1 MFFSP
6 KHGDWLGLKHFFQV
20 PMTLYQGWEFAL
32 WFFMQ
37 IACFLSV
44 KEGLALLKERIA
56 LLTLFEKSEES
67 NSMFF

>member
-20 PMTLYQGWEFAL
+20 PMTLYQGLEFAL
-32 WFFMQ
+32 WFFVQ